1 MKAPSSLVLSIDGE
15 IIKSPITLILG
26 RQLHIDVSVDEALG
40 TTIESIPPLPSTLSL
55 SLTSLSGTLIAPLH
69 DSFTLVARNVKGEVN
84 TTLQI
89 DTDPCD
95 PYTFRLIKGN
105 AYLLIKLDSQTLH
118 NKIESE
124 GFLHTSCITEGTL
137 SSTIQCNSV
146 LGCWVGLE
154 TDSMR
159 QPPRFVHY
167 REEATME
174 WDLPFNEFSVE
185 PILTEGSTVIGWP
198 FSTILWN
205 VNGFVKSVELVNL
218 PEWMEY
224 DWLENSI
231 HGIAEEVGLF
241 EGSVR
246 VSNGNETIS
255 FPVSLEVFDFQLLPP
270 NVTVLTLKETNDYHS
285 QTITVFSANDTS
297 IEQSSFPI
305 STYFTHSFSQVLIL
319 PEGFISFPFSY

>member
-1 MKAPSSLVLSIDGE
+1 M
-15 IIKSPITLILG
+15 ILG
-26 RQLHIDVSVDEALG
+26 KPLHIDISVDETVG

-55 SLTSLSGTLIAPLH
+55 SLTSLSGQLIAPLH
-69 DSFTLVARNVKGEVN
+69 DSFTLIARNVKGEVS

-89 DTDPCD
+89 ESDPCN

-105 AYLLIKLDSQTLH
+105 AYLQIKLDSQTLH

-124 GFLHTSCITEGTL
+124 GFLLTSCITQGTL
-137 SSTIQCNSV
+137 MSFIQCNSV

-154 TDSMR
+154 TDSTR

-167 REEATME
+167 REEVMME
-174 WDLPFNEFSVE
+174 WNLPLDEFSVE
-185 PILTEGSTVIGWP
+185 PIVTEGATVIGWP

-205 VNGFVKSVELVNL
+205 MKGFVKSVELINL

-231 HGIAEEVGLF
+231 HGIAKEVGIF

-246 VSNGNETIS
+246 VSNMNETIS
-255 FPVSLEVFDFQLLPP
+255 FPVSLEVFDFLSLPP
-270 NVTVLTLKETNDYHS
+270 NITVLTLKETNDFHS
-285 QTITVFSANDTS
+285 QTITVFSVNDTS
-297 IEQSSFPI
+297 IEQSIFPI
-305 STYFTHSFSQVLIL
+305 SIYFTHSFSQVLIL
-319 PEGFISFPFSY
+319 PEGSISFPFSSSFFASSLL